1 MKGRQKAPRTSAK
14 SGNSEDKPRKLSKT
28 HQKDMFSS
36 FAKVP
41 PNSKKRNPKNFRTAP
56 QNPKNTGISKFDR
69 LIQHVERTR
78 AEEIQEVSGQDTG
91 NTNAISYYLRRFGR
105 LLI

>member
-14 SGNSEDKPRKLSKT
+14 SGNSDDTPRKLSKK
-28 HQKDMFSS
+28 HPKDMFSS

-56 QNPKNTGISKFDR
+56 QHPKNPGISKFDR

-78 AEEIQEVSGQDTG
+78 AEEIQEVGEQDTG
-91 NTNAISYYLRRFGR
+91 TTKAIHVILNPEEEC
-105 LLI
+105 